1 MLSLLTNYLLDISFG
16 VVWWT
21 TKKTGSAIYYGAEYL
36 FWKEDEKECNLKS
49 EEDYIL
55 MSDFRQMLDSKNKEI
70 EELNKKIKYLEG

>member
-36 FWKEDEKECNLKS
+36 FWKEDENECNLKT
-49 EEDYIL
+49 EENYIL
-55 MSDFRQMLDSKNKEI
+55 MSDFRQMLDNKNNEI
-70 EELNKKIKYLEG
+70 EQLNQKIKYLDG